1 MFRLS
6 GATAEV
12 VSLEN
17 KINMCTAE
25 ERKLIDLS
33 HYDIHTL
40 TSLVKKYLRELP
52 EPVIPNAFHEELQAI
67 GRCIYI
73 YTYILNIYMCI
84 CIYKHIIK

>member
-67 GRCIYI
+67 GRYIYIHIYI
-73 YTYILNIYMCI
+73 YIKYIYIYMYI
-84 CIYKHIIK
+84 